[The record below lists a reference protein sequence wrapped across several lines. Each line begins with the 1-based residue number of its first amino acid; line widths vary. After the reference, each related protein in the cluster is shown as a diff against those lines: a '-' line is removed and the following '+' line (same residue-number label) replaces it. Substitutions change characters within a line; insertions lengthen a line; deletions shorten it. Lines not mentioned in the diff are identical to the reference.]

1 MIIKNFDIKRLK
13 SHKSS
18 IYLFYGDNEGNKEKT
33 VKNIFLDKF
42 TGTIEKYDEKEVLND
57 LNNIISGFLN
67 KSFFD
72 DKKIVIVSRVSEKI
86 VDFVNEILDRKIE
99 DVKIILKSG
108 TLEKRSK
115 LRNLFEKENI
125 DCKQNYKLF
134 CDESLFDNYEIYM
147 TNNIDIKKVE
157 NINACK
163 DLYEKD
169 YQYQS
174 TAIKLTNTPFINLFY
189 FSLSILVM
197 AINEIKF
204 NFNNKK
210 RKIN

>member
-1 MIIKNFDIKRLK
+1 M
-13 SHKSS
+13 
-18 IYLFYGDNEGNKEKT
+18 
-33 VKNIFLDKF
+33 
-42 TGTIEKYDEKEVLND
+42 
-57 LNNIISGFLN
+57 
-67 KSFFD
+67 
-72 DKKIVIVSRVSEKI
+72 
-86 VDFVNEILDRKIE
+86 
-99 DVKIILKSG
+99 
-108 TLEKRSK
+108 
-115 LRNLFEKENI
+115 
-125 DCKQNYKLF
+125 F
-134 CDESLFDNYEIYM
+134 CDESLFDDYEIYM
-147 TNNIDIKKVE
+147 TNNIDVKKVE
-157 NINACK
+157 NINACI

>member
-1 MIIKNFDIKRLK
+1 MGFPKANNSSFDNAVIYKNQHLITCE
-13 SHKSS
+13 
-18 IYLFYGDNEGNKEKT
+18 IN
-33 VKNIFLDKF
+33 NIFL
-42 TGTIEKYDEKEVLND
+42 
-57 LNNIISGFLN
+57 
-67 KSFFD
+67 
-72 DKKIVIVSRVSEKI
+72 VI
-86 VDFVNEILDRKIE
+86 
-99 DVKIILKSG
+99 
-108 TLEKRSK
+108 
-115 LRNLFEKENI
+115 NLFEKENI

-134 CDESLFDNYEIYM
+134 CDESLFDDYEIYM
-147 TNNIDIKKVE
+147 TNNIDVKKVK

>member
-1 MIIKNFDIKRLK
+1 MAPDASEACFFVEIN
-13 SHKSS
+13 
-18 IYLFYGDNEGNKEKT
+18 
-33 VKNIFLDKF
+33 NIFL
-42 TGTIEKYDEKEVLND
+42 GI
-57 LNNIISGFLN
+57 
-67 KSFFD
+67 
-72 DKKIVIVSRVSEKI
+72 
-86 VDFVNEILDRKIE
+86 
-99 DVKIILKSG
+99 
-108 TLEKRSK
+108 
-115 LRNLFEKENI
+115 NLFEKENI

-134 CDESLFDNYEIYM
+134 CDESLFDDYEIYM
-147 TNNIDIKKVE
+147 TNNIDVKKVE

>member
-1 MIIKNFDIKRLK
+1 MGFPKANNSSFDNAVIYKNQHLITCE
-13 SHKSS
+13 
-18 IYLFYGDNEGNKEKT
+18 IN
-33 VKNIFLDKF
+33 NIFL
-42 TGTIEKYDEKEVLND
+42 GM
-57 LNNIISGFLN
+57 
-67 KSFFD
+67 
-72 DKKIVIVSRVSEKI
+72 
-86 VDFVNEILDRKIE
+86 
-99 DVKIILKSG
+99 
-108 TLEKRSK
+108 
-115 LRNLFEKENI
+115 NLFEKENI

-134 CDESLFDNYEIYM
+134 CDESLFDDYEIYM
-147 TNNIDIKKVE
+147 TNNIDVKKVE